1 MSRIFGN
8 SRQVGIVVRDIDA
21 AMASMAETL
30 GVGPFLVIREAVPD
44 WFRYR
49 GEASES
55 PVMSMAFAYSGDL
68 QLEII
73 QQHNDAP
80 SAYKDFLDRGL
91 SGVQHLS
98 SWADSPE
105 DYNQM
110 RAAALAAN
118 PVIVHEGQ
126 IGPAR
131 FAYFDTVDTHFG
143 LCFEISEAM
152 IPEYRPIWTD
162 LQAASVGWD
171 GSGLVR
177 TLD

>member
-1 MSRIFGN
+1 MSRIFGA

-21 AMASMAETL
+21 AMQSMADRL
-30 GVGPFLVIREAVPD
+30 GIGPFLLIREAVPD

-49 GEASES
+49 GADSPP

-73 QQHNDAP
+73 QQHNDVP
-80 SAYKDFLDRGL
+80 SAYKDFLDQGK
-91 SGVQHLS
+91 SGAQHLS
-98 SWADSPE
+98 SWASSHAEYDA
-105 DYNQM
+105 M
-110 RAAALAAN
+110 RTQALQSA

-131 FAYFDTVDTHFG
+131 FAYFDSVDPHFG

-152 IPEYRPIWTD
+152 IPEYQPLWAG
-162 LQAASVGWD
+162 LQAATTEWD
-171 GSGLVR
+171 GASLLHQPG
-177 TLD
+177 